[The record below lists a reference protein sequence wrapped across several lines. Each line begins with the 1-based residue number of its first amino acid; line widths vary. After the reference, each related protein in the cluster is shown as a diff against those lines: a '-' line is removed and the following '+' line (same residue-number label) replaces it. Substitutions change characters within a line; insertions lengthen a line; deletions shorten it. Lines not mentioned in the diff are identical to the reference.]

1 MSDGAL
7 ESGEASPEKKLD
19 ALHDIVQ
26 GGFSGVNR
34 RLRRLIRSMK
44 AVESGLADVGEF
56 QRRLGRV
63 KSHARQRQILGVLDW
78 LNARP
83 SNTVNQAAFAVFRK
97 VSGGYP
103 TPGALMAACHRAG
116 VDIQVGRRVR

>member
-1 MSDGAL
+1 MSAGAL
-7 ESGEASPEKKLD
+7 ESGEASPAKKLD

-83 SNTVNQAAFAVFRK
+83 SNTVNQTESADSRLFRMICRSRSRSPLIS
-97 VSGGYP
+97 SGY
-103 TPGALMAACHRAG
+103 R
-116 VDIQVGRRVR
+116 IR